1 MGIVS
6 AIGKLVVKGAQKI
19 GGKTLAKG
27 VKNAGR
33 VAKAA
38 PDFIFGTG
46 SETAR
51 AAMKSTKGSIFS
63 KVKAGTKAVVKE
75 SEAAAKNGGFF
86 KRLGKNIVNL
96 PKDMNA
102 ARKAGVS
109 AAKAAGKSGFIGGLK
124 GIGKGFVSKMPL
136 INSLLMIGLEMPN
149 IVSATQEEGI
159 GAGLK
164 EAGKATL
171 RLAGGAIGS
180 VFGGMLGFIGGE
192 WAVSKLT
199 GDTYSEKKAFLEENG
214 VTEEAIAV
222 MKDQGYTFDQIY
234 DLAKAE
240 VEAAKAQE
248 KLVQTQ
254 QEISGEQPTAGQQEV
269 AQGQEVEQGQDGTV
283 AQPVQGEVAE
293 QPVTG
298 TEQQPVTVDGQEV
311 AQGGY
316 SQEGISILREL
327 GLTDEDI
334 ATLQQAGI
342 PIEEAIKMV
351 VNIKSQNPTATVGG
365 ATATDAATDTTGVTQ
380 QPVAQQPV
388 TTTPAFE
395 PFQLPYDSTFVS
407 NPYSNDMYYKSL
419 FGDVPSVGYAE
430 QNAYSINPNK
440 NNKFLGYTA

>member
-6 AIGKLVVKGAQKI
+6 AIGKLAVKAAQKV

-63 KVKAGTKAVVKE
+63 KIKAGTKAVVKE

-109 AAKAAGKSGFIGGLK
+109 AAKAAGKSGFMGGLK
-124 GIGKGFVSKMPL
+124 GLGKGFVSKMPL
-136 INSLLMIGLEMPN
+136 INSLLMIGLELPN
-149 IVSATQEEGI
+149 VVSATKDEGI

-199 GDTYSEKKAFLEENG
+199 GDTYSEKKEFLEANG
-214 VTEEAIAV
+214 VTEEAINA
-222 MKDQGYTFDQIY
+222 MKAQGYTFDQIY

-240 VEAAKAQE
+240 VEAAEAEQ

-269 AQGQEVEQGQDGTV
+269 EQGQQDGTV
-283 AQPVQGEVAE
+283 TQPAQGEGTE
-293 QPVTG
+293 QPVAG
-298 TEQQPVTVDGQEV
+298 TVQQPVAVDGQDV

-334 ATLQQAGI
+334 ATLQQAGL

-365 ATATDAATDTTGVTQ
+365 ATATDTTGVTQ
-380 QPVAQQPV
+380 QPVVQQPI

-419 FGDVPSVGYAE
+419 FGDVPSVGYAK
-430 QNAYSINPNK
+430 QNDYSINPNK

>member
-6 AIGKLVVKGAQKI
+6 AIGELAVKAAQKV

-63 KVKAGTKAVVKE
+63 KIKAGTKAVVKE

-109 AAKAAGKSGFIGGLK
+109 AAKAAGKSGFMGGLK
-124 GIGKGFVSKMPL
+124 GLGKGFVSKMPL
-136 INSLLMIGLEMPN
+136 INSLLMIGLELPN
-149 IVSATQEEGI
+149 VVSATKDEGI

-199 GDTYSEKKAFLEENG
+199 GDTYSEKKEFLEANG
-214 VTEEAIAV
+214 VTEEAINA
-222 MKDQGYTFDQIY
+222 MKAQGYTFDQIY

-240 VEAAKAQE
+240 VEAAEAEQ

-254 QEISGEQPTAGQQEV
+254 QEISGEQPAAGQ
-269 AQGQEVEQGQDGTV
+269 QEVEQGQQDGTV
-283 AQPVQGEVAE
+283 TQPAQGEGTE
-293 QPVTG
+293 QPVAG
-298 TEQQPVTVDGQEV
+298 TVQQPVAVDGQDV

-334 ATLQQAGI
+334 ATLQQAGL

-365 ATATDAATDTTGVTQ
+365 ATATDTTGVTQ
-380 QPVAQQPV
+380 QPVVQQPI

-419 FGDVPSVGYAE
+419 FGDVPSVGYAK
-430 QNAYSINPNK
+430 QNDYSINPNK

>member
-6 AIGKLVVKGAQKI
+6 AIGKLAVKAAQKV

-63 KVKAGTKAVVKE
+63 KIKAGTKAVVKE

-86 KRLGKNIVNL
+86 KRLGKNIINL
-96 PKDMNA
+96 PKDLNA

-109 AAKAAGKSGFIGGLK
+109 AAKTAGKSGFMGGLK
-124 GIGKGFVSKMPL
+124 GLGKGFVSKMPL
-136 INSLLMIGLEMPN
+136 INSLLMIGLELPN
-149 IVSATQEEGI
+149 VVSATKEEGI

-199 GDTYSEKKAFLEENG
+199 GDTYSEKKEFLEANN
-214 VTEEAIAV
+214 VTEEAINA
-222 MKDQGYTFDQIY
+222 MKAQGYTFDQIY

-240 VEAAKAQE
+240 VEAAEAEQ

-269 AQGQEVEQGQDGTV
+269 VQGQEVEQGQQNGTV
-283 AQPVQGEVAE
+283 AQPVQGEGTE
-293 QPVTG
+293 QPVAG
-298 TEQQPVTVDGQEV
+298 TVQQPVAVDGQDV

-334 ATLQQAGI
+334 ATLQQAGL

-351 VNIKSQNPTATVGG
+351 VNIKSQNPAATVGG
-365 ATATDAATDTTGVTQ
+365 ATATDTTGVTQ
-380 QPVAQQPV
+380 QPVVQQPI

-419 FGDVPSVGYAE
+419 FGNVPSVGYAK
-430 QNAYSINPNK
+430 QNDYSINPNK

>member
-6 AIGKLVVKGAQKI
+6 AIGKLAVKAAQKV

-27 VKNAGR
+27 VKNVGR

-63 KVKAGTKAVVKE
+63 KIKAGTKAVVKE

-109 AAKAAGKSGFIGGLK
+109 AAKAAGKSGFMGGLK
-124 GIGKGFVSKMPL
+124 GLGKGFVSKMPL
-136 INSLLMIGLEMPN
+136 INSLLMIGLELPN
-149 IVSATQEEGI
+149 VVSATKEEGI

-180 VFGGMLGFIGGE
+180 VFGGVLGFIGGE

-199 GDTYSEKKAFLEENG
+199 GDTYSEKKEFLEANN
-214 VTEEAIAV
+214 VTEEAINA
-222 MKDQGYTFDQIY
+222 MKAQGYTFDQIY

-240 VEAAKAQE
+240 VEAAEAEQ

-269 AQGQEVEQGQDGTV
+269 AQGQEVEQGQQDGTV
-283 AQPVQGEVAE
+283 AQPVQGEGTE
-293 QPVTG
+293 QPVAG
-298 TEQQPVTVDGQEV
+298 TVQQPVTVGGQDV

-334 ATLQQAGI
+334 ATLQQAGL

-365 ATATDAATDTTGVTQ
+365 ATATDTTGVTQ
-380 QPVAQQPV
+380 QPVVQQPI
-388 TTTPAFE
+388 TSTPAFE

-419 FGDVPSVGYAE
+419 FGDVPSVGYAK
-430 QNAYSINPNK
+430 QNDYSINPNK

>member
-6 AIGKLVVKGAQKI
+6 AIGKLAVKAAQKV

-27 VKNAGR
+27 VKNVGR

-51 AAMKSTKGSIFS
+51 AAMKATKGSIFS
-63 KVKAGTKAVVKE
+63 KIKAGTKAVVKE

-109 AAKAAGKSGFIGGLK
+109 AAKAAGKSGFMGGLK
-124 GIGKGFVSKMPL
+124 GLGKGFVSKMPL
-136 INSLLMIGLEMPN
+136 INSLLMIGLELPN
-149 IVSATQEEGI
+149 VVSATKEEGI

-199 GDTYSEKKAFLEENG
+199 GDTYSEKKEFLEANN
-214 VTEEAIAV
+214 VTEEAINA
-222 MKDQGYTFDQIY
+222 MKAQGYTFDQIY

-240 VEAAKAQE
+240 VEAAEAEQ

-269 AQGQEVEQGQDGTV
+269 EQGQQDGTV
-283 AQPVQGEVAE
+283 AQPAQGE
-293 QPVTG
+293 G
-298 TEQQPVTVDGQEV
+298 TEQPAAGTVQQPVAVDGQDV

-334 ATLQQAGI
+334 ATLQQAGL

-351 VNIKSQNPTATVGG
+351 VNIKSQSPTATVGG
-365 ATATDAATDTTGVTQ
+365 ATATDTTGVTQ
-380 QPVAQQPV
+380 QPVVQQPI

-419 FGDVPSVGYAE
+419 FGDVPSVGYAK
-430 QNAYSINPNK
+430 QNDYSINPNK

>member
-6 AIGKLVVKGAQKI
+6 AIGKLAVKAAQKV

-63 KVKAGTKAVVKE
+63 KIKAGTKAVVKE

-109 AAKAAGKSGFIGGLK
+109 AAKAAGKSGFMGGLK
-124 GIGKGFVSKMPL
+124 GLGKGFVSKMPL
-136 INSLLMIGLEMPN
+136 INSLLMIGLELPN
-149 IVSATQEEGI
+149 VVSATKDEGI

-199 GDTYSEKKAFLEENG
+199 GDTYSEKKEFLEANG
-214 VTEEAIAV
+214 VTEEAINA
-222 MKDQGYTFDQIY
+222 MKAQGYTFDQIY

-240 VEAAKAQE
+240 VEAAEAEQ

-254 QEISGEQPTAGQQEV
+254 QEISGEQPTVGQ
-269 AQGQEVEQGQDGTV
+269 QEVEQGQQDGTV
-283 AQPVQGEVAE
+283 TQPAQGEGTE
-293 QPVTG
+293 QPVAG
-298 TEQQPVTVDGQEV
+298 TVQQPVAVDGQDV

-334 ATLQQAGI
+334 ATLQQAGL

-365 ATATDAATDTTGVTQ
+365 ATATDTTGVTQ
-380 QPVAQQPV
+380 QPVVQQPI

-395 PFQLPYDSTFVS
+395 PFQLPYDSTFIS

-419 FGDVPSVGYAE
+419 FGDVPSVGYAK
-430 QNAYSINPNK
+430 QNDYSINPNK

>member
-6 AIGKLVVKGAQKI
+6 AIGKLAVKAAQKV

-63 KVKAGTKAVVKE
+63 KIKAGTKAVVKE

-109 AAKAAGKSGFIGGLK
+109 AAKAAGKSGFMGGLK
-124 GIGKGFVSKMPL
+124 GLGKGFVSKMPL
-136 INSLLMIGLEMPN
+136 INSLLMIGLELPN
-149 IVSATQEEGI
+149 VVSATKEEGI

-199 GDTYSEKKAFLEENG
+199 GDTYSEKKEFLEANG
-214 VTEEAIAV
+214 VTEEAINA
-222 MKDQGYTFDQIY
+222 MKAQGYTFDQIY

-240 VEAAKAQE
+240 VEAAEAEQ

-269 AQGQEVEQGQDGTV
+269 EQGQQDGTV
-283 AQPVQGEVAE
+283 TQPAQGEGTE
-293 QPVTG
+293 QPVAG
-298 TEQQPVTVDGQEV
+298 TVQQPVAVDGQDV

-334 ATLQQAGI
+334 ATLQQAGL

-365 ATATDAATDTTGVTQ
+365 ATATDTTGVTQ
-380 QPVAQQPV
+380 QPVVQQPIS
-388 TTTPAFE
+388 TTPAFE

-419 FGDVPSVGYAE
+419 FGDVPSVGYAK
-430 QNAYSINPNK
+430 QNDYSINPNK

>member
-6 AIGKLVVKGAQKI
+6 AIGKLAVKAAQKV

-63 KVKAGTKAVVKE
+63 KIKAGTKAVVKE

-96 PKDMNA
+96 PKDLNA

-109 AAKAAGKSGFIGGLK
+109 AAKAAGKSGFMGGLK
-124 GIGKGFVSKMPL
+124 GLGKGFVSKMPL
-136 INSLLMIGLEMPN
+136 INSLLMIGLELPN
-149 IVSATQEEGI
+149 VVSATKEEGI

-192 WAVSKLT
+192 WVVSKLT
-199 GDTYSEKKAFLEENG
+199 GDTYSEKKEFLEANG
-214 VTEEAIAV
+214 VTEEAINA
-222 MKDQGYTFDQIY
+222 MKAQGYTFDQIY

-240 VEAAKAQE
+240 VEAAEAEQ

-269 AQGQEVEQGQDGTV
+269 EQGQQDGTV
-283 AQPVQGEVAE
+283 TQPAQGEGTE
-293 QPVTG
+293 QPVAG
-298 TEQQPVTVDGQEV
+298 TVQQPVAVDGQDV

-334 ATLQQAGI
+334 ATLQQAGL

-365 ATATDAATDTTGVTQ
+365 ATATDTTGVTQ
-380 QPVAQQPV
+380 QPVVQQPI

-419 FGDVPSVGYAE
+419 FGDVPSVGYAK
-430 QNAYSINPNK
+430 QNDYSINPNK

>member
-6 AIGKLVVKGAQKI
+6 ALGKLAIKTAQKV

-51 AAMKSTKGSIFS
+51 AAMKATKGSIFS
-63 KVKAGTKAVVKE
+63 KIKAGTKAVVKE
-75 SEAAAKNGGFF
+75 SDAAAKNGGFF

-109 AAKAAGKSGFIGGLK
+109 AAKAAGKSGFMGGLK
-124 GIGKGFVSKMPL
+124 GLGKGFVSKMPL
-136 INSLLMIGLEMPN
+136 INSLLMIGLELPN
-149 IVSATQEEGI
+149 VVSATKEEGI

-180 VFGGMLGFIGGE
+180 VFGGVLGFIGGE

-199 GDTYSEKKAFLEENG
+199 GDTYSEKKEFLEANN
-214 VTEEAIAV
+214 VTEEAINA
-222 MKDQGYTFDQIY
+222 MKAQGYTFDQIY

-240 VEAAKAQE
+240 VEAAEAEQ

-269 AQGQEVEQGQDGTV
+269 EQGQQDGAV
-283 AQPVQGEVAE
+283 AQPAQGEGTE
-293 QPVTG
+293 QPVAG
-298 TEQQPVTVDGQEV
+298 TVQQPVAVDGQDV

-334 ATLQQAGI
+334 ATLQQAGL

-351 VNIKSQNPTATVGG
+351 VNIKSQNPAATVGG
-365 ATATDAATDTTGVTQ
+365 ATATDTTGVTQ
-380 QPVAQQPV
+380 QPVVQQPI

-419 FGDVPSVGYAE
+419 FGDVPSVGYAK
-430 QNAYSINPNK
+430 QNDYSINPNK

>member
-6 AIGKLVVKGAQKI
+6 AIGKLAVKAAQKV

-63 KVKAGTKAVVKE
+63 KIKAGTKAVVKE

-109 AAKAAGKSGFIGGLK
+109 AAKAAGKSGFMGGLK
-124 GIGKGFVSKMPL
+124 GLGKGFVSKMPL
-136 INSLLMIGLEMPN
+136 INSLLMIGLELPN
-149 IVSATQEEGI
+149 VVSATKEEGI

-199 GDTYSEKKAFLEENG
+199 GDTYSEKKEFLEANG
-214 VTEEAIAV
+214 VTEDAINA
-222 MKDQGYTFDQIY
+222 MKAQGYTFDQIY

-240 VEAAKAQE
+240 VEAAEAEQ

-269 AQGQEVEQGQDGTV
+269 EQGQQDGAV
-283 AQPVQGEVAE
+283 AQPAQGEGTE
-293 QPVTG
+293 QPVAG
-298 TEQQPVTVDGQEV
+298 TVQQPVAVDGQDV

-334 ATLQQAGI
+334 ATLQQAGL

-351 VNIKSQNPTATVGG
+351 VNIKSQNPAATVGG
-365 ATATDAATDTTGVTQ
+365 ATATDTTGVTQ
-380 QPVAQQPV
+380 QPVVQQPI

-419 FGDVPSVGYAE
+419 FGDVPSVGYAK
-430 QNAYSINPNK
+430 QNDYSINPNK

>member
-6 AIGKLVVKGAQKI
+6 AIGKLAVKAVQKV

-51 AAMKSTKGSIFS
+51 AAMKATKGSIFS
-63 KVKAGTKAVVKE
+63 KIKAGTKAVVKE

-109 AAKAAGKSGFIGGLK
+109 AAKAAGKSGFMGGLK
-124 GIGKGFVSKMPL
+124 GLGKGFVSKMPL
-136 INSLLMIGLEMPN
+136 INSLLMIGLELPN
-149 IVSATQEEGI
+149 VVSATKEEGI

-180 VFGGMLGFIGGE
+180 VFGGVLGFIGGE

-199 GDTYSEKKAFLEENG
+199 GDTYSEKKEFLEANN
-214 VTEEAIAV
+214 VTEEAINA
-222 MKDQGYTFDQIY
+222 MKAQGYTFDQIY

-240 VEAAKAQE
+240 VEAAEAEQ

-269 AQGQEVEQGQDGTV
+269 APGQQDGTV
-283 AQPVQGEVAE
+283 AQPAQGEDTE
-293 QPVTG
+293 QPVAG
-298 TEQQPVTVDGQEV
+298 TVQQPVAVDGQDV

-334 ATLQQAGI
+334 ATLQQAGL

-351 VNIKSQNPTATVGG
+351 VNIKSQNPAATVGG
-365 ATATDAATDTTGVTQ
+365 ATATDTTGVTQ
-380 QPVAQQPV
+380 QPVVQQPI

-419 FGDVPSVGYAE
+419 FGDVPSVGYAK
-430 QNAYSINPNK
+430 QNDYSINPNK

>member
-6 AIGKLVVKGAQKI
+6 ALGKLAIKTAQKV

-63 KVKAGTKAVVKE
+63 KIKAGTKAVVKE

-109 AAKAAGKSGFIGGLK
+109 AAKAAGKSGFMGGLK
-124 GIGKGFVSKMPL
+124 GLGKGFVSKMPL
-136 INSLLMIGLEMPN
+136 INSLLMIGLELPN
-149 IVSATQEEGI
+149 VVSATKEEGI

-180 VFGGMLGFIGGE
+180 VFGGVLGFIGGE

-199 GDTYSEKKAFLEENG
+199 GDTYSEKKEFLEANN
-214 VTEEAIAV
+214 VTEEAINA
-222 MKDQGYTFDQIY
+222 MKAQGYTFDQIY

-240 VEAAKAQE
+240 VEAAEAEQ

-269 AQGQEVEQGQDGTV
+269 EQGQQDGTV
-283 AQPVQGEVAE
+283 AQPAQGE
-293 QPVTG
+293 G
-298 TEQQPVTVDGQEV
+298 TEQPAAGTVQQPVAVDGQDV

-334 ATLQQAGI
+334 ATLQQAGL

-351 VNIKSQNPTATVGG
+351 VNIKSQNPAATVGG
-365 ATATDAATDTTGVTQ
+365 ATATDTTGVTQ
-380 QPVAQQPV
+380 QPVVQQPI

-419 FGDVPSVGYAE
+419 FGDVPSVGYAK
-430 QNAYSINPNK
+430 QNDYSINPNK

>member
-6 AIGKLVVKGAQKI
+6 AIGKLAVKAAQKV

-63 KVKAGTKAVVKE
+63 KIKAGTKAVVKE

-96 PKDMNA
+96 PKDLNA

-109 AAKAAGKSGFIGGLK
+109 AAKAAGKSGFMGGLK
-124 GIGKGFVSKMPL
+124 GLGKGFVSKMPL
-136 INSLLMIGLEMPN
+136 INSLLMIGLELPN
-149 IVSATQEEGI
+149 VVSATKEEGI

-199 GDTYSEKKAFLEENG
+199 GDTYSEKKEFLEANG
-214 VTEEAIAV
+214 VTEEAINA
-222 MKDQGYTFDQIY
+222 MKAQGYTFDQIY

-240 VEAAKAQE
+240 VEAAEAEQ

-269 AQGQEVEQGQDGTV
+269 EQGQQDGTV
-283 AQPVQGEVAE
+283 TQPAQGEGTE
-293 QPVTG
+293 QPVAG
-298 TEQQPVTVDGQEV
+298 TVQQPVAVDGQDV

-334 ATLQQAGI
+334 ATLQQAGL

-365 ATATDAATDTTGVTQ
+365 ATATDTTGVTQ
-380 QPVAQQPV
+380 QPVVQQPIS
-388 TTTPAFE
+388 TTPAFE

-419 FGDVPSVGYAE
+419 FGDVPSVGYAK
-430 QNAYSINPNK
+430 QNDYSINPNK

>member
-6 AIGKLVVKGAQKI
+6 AIGKLAVKAAQKV

-51 AAMKSTKGSIFS
+51 AAMKSTQGSIFS
-63 KVKAGTKAVVKE
+63 KIKAGTKAVVKE

-109 AAKAAGKSGFIGGLK
+109 AAKAAGKSGFMGGLK
-124 GIGKGFVSKMPL
+124 GLGKGFVSKMPL
-136 INSLLMIGLEMPN
+136 INSLLMIGLELPN
-149 IVSATQEEGI
+149 VVSATKEEGI

-199 GDTYSEKKAFLEENG
+199 GDTYSEKKEFLEANG
-214 VTEEAIAV
+214 VTEEAINA
-222 MKDQGYTFDQIY
+222 MKAQGYTFDQIY

-240 VEAAKAQE
+240 VEAAEAEQ

-269 AQGQEVEQGQDGTV
+269 EQGQQDGTV
-283 AQPVQGEVAE
+283 TQPAQGE
-293 QPVTG
+293 G
-298 TEQQPVTVDGQEV
+298 TEQLVAGTVQQPVAVDGQDV

-334 ATLQQAGI
+334 ATLQQAGL

-365 ATATDAATDTTGVTQ
+365 ATATDTTGVTQ
-380 QPVAQQPV
+380 QPVVQQPI

-419 FGDVPSVGYAE
+419 FGDVPSVGYAK
-430 QNAYSINPNK
+430 QNDYSINPNK

>member
-6 AIGKLVVKGAQKI
+6 AIGKLAVKAAQKV

-63 KVKAGTKAVVKE
+63 KIKAGTKAVVKE

-96 PKDMNA
+96 PKDLNA

-109 AAKAAGKSGFIGGLK
+109 AAKAAGKSGFMGGLK
-124 GIGKGFVSKMPL
+124 GLGKGFVSKMPL
-136 INSLLMIGLEMPN
+136 INSLLMIGLELPN
-149 IVSATQEEGI
+149 VVSATKEEGI

-199 GDTYSEKKAFLEENG
+199 GDTYSEKKEFLEANG
-214 VTEEAIAV
+214 VTEEAINA
-222 MKDQGYTFDQIY
+222 MKAQGYTFDQIY

-240 VEAAKAQE
+240 VEAAEAEQ

-269 AQGQEVEQGQDGTV
+269 EQGQQDGTV
-283 AQPVQGEVAE
+283 TQPAQGEGTE
-293 QPVTG
+293 QPVAG
-298 TEQQPVTVDGQEV
+298 TVQQPVAVDGQDV

-334 ATLQQAGI
+334 ATLQQAGL

-365 ATATDAATDTTGVTQ
+365 ATATDTTGVTQ
-380 QPVAQQPV
+380 QPVVQQPI

-419 FGDVPSVGYAE
+419 FGDVPSVGYAK
-430 QNAYSINPNK
+430 QNDYSINPNK

>member
-6 AIGKLVVKGAQKI
+6 AIGKLVVKGVQKV

-27 VKNAGR
+27 VKNVGR

-63 KVKAGTKAVVKE
+63 KIKAGTKAVVKE

-109 AAKAAGKSGFIGGLK
+109 AAKAAGKSGFMGGLK
-124 GIGKGFVSKMPL
+124 GLGKGFVSKMPL
-136 INSLLMIGLEMPN
+136 INSLLMIGLELPN
-149 IVSATQEEGI
+149 VVSATKEEGI

-180 VFGGMLGFIGGE
+180 VFGGVLGFIGGE

-199 GDTYSEKKAFLEENG
+199 GDTYSEKKEFLEANG
-214 VTEEAIAV
+214 VTEDAINA
-222 MKDQGYTFDQIY
+222 MKAQGYTFDQIY

-240 VEAAKAQE
+240 VEAAEAEQ

-269 AQGQEVEQGQDGTV
+269 EQGQQDGTV
-283 AQPVQGEVAE
+283 AQPAQGEGTE
-293 QPVTG
+293 QPVAG
-298 TEQQPVTVDGQEV
+298 TVQQPVAVDGQDV

-334 ATLQQAGI
+334 ATLQQAGL

-351 VNIKSQNPTATVGG
+351 VNIKSQNPAATVGG
-365 ATATDAATDTTGVTQ
+365 ATATDTTGVTQ
-380 QPVAQQPV
+380 QPVVQQPI

-419 FGDVPSVGYAE
+419 FGDVPSVGYAK
-430 QNAYSINPNK
+430 QNDYSINPNK

>member
-6 AIGKLVVKGAQKI
+6 AIGKLVVKGVQKV

-27 VKNAGR
+27 VKNVGR

-63 KVKAGTKAVVKE
+63 KIKAGTKAVVKE

-109 AAKAAGKSGFIGGLK
+109 AAKAAGKSGFMGGLK
-124 GIGKGFVSKMPL
+124 GLGKGFVSKMPL
-136 INSLLMIGLEMPN
+136 INSLLMIGLELPN
-149 IVSATQEEGI
+149 VVSATKEEGI

-199 GDTYSEKKAFLEENG
+199 GDTYSEKKEFLEANG
-214 VTEEAIAV
+214 VTEDAINA
-222 MKDQGYTFDQIY
+222 MKAQGYTFDQIY

-240 VEAAKAQE
+240 VEAAEAEQ

-269 AQGQEVEQGQDGTV
+269 EQGQQDGTV
-283 AQPVQGEVAE
+283 AQPAQGEGTE
-293 QPVTG
+293 QPVAG
-298 TEQQPVTVDGQEV
+298 TVQQPVAVDGQDV

-334 ATLQQAGI
+334 ATLQQAGL

-351 VNIKSQNPTATVGG
+351 VNIKSQNPAATVGG
-365 ATATDAATDTTGVTQ
+365 ATATDTTGVTQ
-380 QPVAQQPV
+380 QPVVQQPI

-419 FGDVPSVGYAE
+419 FGDVPSVGYAK
-430 QNAYSINPNK
+430 QNDYSINPNK

>member
-6 AIGKLVVKGAQKI
+6 AIGKLTVKAAQKV

-63 KVKAGTKAVVKE
+63 KIKAGTKAVVKE

-109 AAKAAGKSGFIGGLK
+109 AAKAAGKSGFMGGLK
-124 GIGKGFVSKMPL
+124 GLGKGFVSKMPL
-136 INSLLMIGLEMPN
+136 INSLLMIGLELPN
-149 IVSATQEEGI
+149 VVSATKDEGI

-199 GDTYSEKKAFLEENG
+199 GDTYSEKKEFLEANG
-214 VTEEAIAV
+214 VTEEAINA
-222 MKDQGYTFDQIY
+222 MKAQGYTFDQIY

-240 VEAAKAQE
+240 VEAAEAEQ

-254 QEISGEQPTAGQQEV
+254 QEISGEQPTVGQ
-269 AQGQEVEQGQDGTV
+269 QEVEQGQQDGTV
-283 AQPVQGEVAE
+283 TQPAQGEGTE
-293 QPVTG
+293 QPVAG
-298 TEQQPVTVDGQEV
+298 TVQQPVAVDGQDV

-334 ATLQQAGI
+334 ATLQQAGL

-365 ATATDAATDTTGVTQ
+365 ATATDTTGVTQ
-380 QPVAQQPV
+380 QPVVQQPI

-419 FGDVPSVGYAE
+419 FGDVPSVGYAK
-430 QNAYSINPNK
+430 QNDYSINPNK

>member
-6 AIGKLVVKGAQKI
+6 ALGKLAIKTAQKV

-51 AAMKSTKGSIFS
+51 AAMKATKGSIFS
-63 KVKAGTKAVVKE
+63 KIKAGTKAVVKE

-96 PKDMNA
+96 PKDLNA

-109 AAKAAGKSGFIGGLK
+109 AAKAAGKSGFMGGLK
-124 GIGKGFVSKMPL
+124 GLGKGFVSKMPL
-136 INSLLMIGLEMPN
+136 INSLLMIGLELPN
-149 IVSATQEEGI
+149 VVSATKEEGI

-199 GDTYSEKKAFLEENG
+199 GDTYSEKKEFLEANN
-214 VTEEAIAV
+214 VTEEAINA
-222 MKDQGYTFDQIY
+222 MKAQGYTFDQIY

-240 VEAAKAQE
+240 VEAAEAEQ

-269 AQGQEVEQGQDGTV
+269 EQGQQDGAV
-283 AQPVQGEVAE
+283 AQPAQGEGTE
-293 QPVTG
+293 QPVAG
-298 TEQQPVTVDGQEV
+298 TVQQPVAVDGQDV

-334 ATLQQAGI
+334 ATLQQAGL

-351 VNIKSQNPTATVGG
+351 VNIKSQNPAATVGG
-365 ATATDAATDTTGVTQ
+365 ATATDTTGVTQ
-380 QPVAQQPV
+380 QPVVQQPI

-419 FGDVPSVGYAE
+419 FGDVPSVGYAK
-430 QNAYSINPNK
+430 QNDYSINPNK

>member
-6 AIGKLVVKGAQKI
+6 AIGKLAVKAAQKV

-63 KVKAGTKAVVKE
+63 KIKAGTKAVVKE

-109 AAKAAGKSGFIGGLK
+109 AAKAAGKSGFMGGLK
-124 GIGKGFVSKMPL
+124 GLGKGFVSKMPL
-136 INSLLMIGLEMPN
+136 INSLLMIGLELPN
-149 IVSATQEEGI
+149 VVSATKDEGI

-199 GDTYSEKKAFLEENG
+199 GDTYSEKKEFLEANG
-214 VTEEAIAV
+214 VTEEAINA
-222 MKDQGYTFDQIY
+222 MKAQGYTFDQIY

-240 VEAAKAQE
+240 VEAAEAEQ

-254 QEISGEQPTAGQQEV
+254 QEISGEQPTVGQ
-269 AQGQEVEQGQDGTV
+269 QEVEQGQQDGTV
-283 AQPVQGEVAE
+283 TQPAQGEGTE
-293 QPVTG
+293 QPVAG
-298 TEQQPVTVDGQEV
+298 TVQQPVAVDGQDV

-334 ATLQQAGI
+334 ATLQQAGL

-365 ATATDAATDTTGVTQ
+365 ATATDTTGVTQ
-380 QPVAQQPV
+380 QPVVQQPI

-419 FGDVPSVGYAE
+419 FGDVPSVGYAK
-430 QNAYSINPNK
+430 QNDYSINPNK

>member
-6 AIGKLVVKGAQKI
+6 AIGKLAVKAAQKV

-63 KVKAGTKAVVKE
+63 KIKAGTKAVVKE

-109 AAKAAGKSGFIGGLK
+109 AAKAAGKSGFMGGLK
-124 GIGKGFVSKMPL
+124 GLGKGFVSKMPL
-136 INSLLMIGLEMPN
+136 INSLLMIGLELPN
-149 IVSATQEEGI
+149 VVSATKEEGI

-199 GDTYSEKKAFLEENG
+199 GDTYSEKKEFLEANG
-214 VTEEAIAV
+214 VTEEAINA
-222 MKDQGYTFDQIY
+222 MKAQGYTFDQIY

-240 VEAAKAQE
+240 VEAAEAEQ

-269 AQGQEVEQGQDGTV
+269 EQGQQDGTV
-283 AQPVQGEVAE
+283 TQPAQGEGTE
-293 QPVTG
+293 QPVAG
-298 TEQQPVTVDGQEV
+298 TVQQPVAVDGQDV

-334 ATLQQAGI
+334 ATLQQAGL

-365 ATATDAATDTTGVTQ
+365 ATATDTTGVTQ
-380 QPVAQQPV
+380 QPVVQQPI

-419 FGDVPSVGYAE
+419 FGDVPSVGYAK
-430 QNAYSINPNK
+430 QNDYSINPNK